1 MEPSGEVLE
10 LSPLHFIACET
21 IASLFL
27 YVREQC
33 GQMKLCVLFV
43 VFEDRVVL
51 LHLRACFALLV
62 RLLNSTPQ

>member
-43 VFEDRVVL
+43 IFED
-51 LHLRACFALLV
+51 
-62 RLLNSTPQ
+62 